1 MRSCGSPIP
10 GQLEQMTRHLVGK
23 LLPLVTLDYL
33 WTSVTADQLVQE
45 ASKSY
50 TLLVIYSCASDYE
63 AVASR
68 NLLQGPTR
76 SLVESIAM
84 NINVVKL

>member
-1 MRSCGSPIP
+1 
-10 GQLEQMTRHLVGK
+10 MTRHLVDK

-45 ASKSY
+45 ASNSY

-63 AVASR
+63 AIASW

-84 NINVVKL
+84 KSCMHYCIHAHS